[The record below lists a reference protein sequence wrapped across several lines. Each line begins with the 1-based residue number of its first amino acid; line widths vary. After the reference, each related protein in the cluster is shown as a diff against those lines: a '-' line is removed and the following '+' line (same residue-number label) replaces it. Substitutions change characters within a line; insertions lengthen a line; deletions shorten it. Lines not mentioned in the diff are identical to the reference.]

1 MRGGVAKSWVHSLR
15 AFIDGLSF
23 PTRVL
28 VVILV
33 AIVTIALMFDAEL
46 PTWEMSRLLPWA
58 E

>member
-1 MRGGVAKSWVHSLR
+1 MHSLR

-23 PTRVL
+23 PTRVV

-33 AIVTIALMFDAEL
+33 AIVTIALMFDAEI
-46 PTWEMSRLLPWA
+46 PTWEMSRLLPWG